1 MVRSATKRCS
11 ATIADLYLHLSG
23 ETKTADVKL
32 IADQAKKAFI
42 LQGLAAD
49 IPVAFEEKTNTLTI
63 KPQELAKPQGVTAS
77 LILASYA
84 GWFPGADGKATG
96 DLTWGADYTYS
107 ATWDAVSIEHPVFPF
122 TPRRLRR
129 KEGITACTSSSSRV
143 EATRDLTRGLRGS
156 TRSLSSR

>member
-1 MVRSATKRCS
+1 M
-11 ATIADLYLHLSG
+11 
-23 ETKTADVKL
+23 
-32 IADQAKKAFI
+32 
-42 LQGLAAD
+42 AAYK
-49 IPVAFEEKTNTLTI
+49 EKTNTLTI

-122 TPRRLRR
+122 TPSEAAKKRGHHGLHFFLF
-129 KEGITACTSSSSRV
+129 EGGSYKSAYSGTTGIHTILEFS
-143 EATRDLTRGLRGS
+143 LTKK
-156 TRSLSSR
+156 